1 MRSRAPDDMAS
12 ARSLGQPSRG
22 FTRRR
27 AETPQFSIARAAE
40 LLSLS
45 RSTIYELIWRGE
57 LSPIHIGRSVRLP
70 TQQLEAFV
78 DRHTSALDRNR
89 SL

>member
-1 MRSRAPDDMAS
+1 MTSTAHRVDALAN
-12 ARSLGQPSRG
+12 
-22 FTRRR
+22 T
-27 AETPQFSIARAAE
+27 TPILVSIARAAE

>member
-1 MRSRAPDDMAS
+1 MTSTSHQVDTATNTSPI
-12 ARSLGQPSRG
+12 LV
-22 FTRRR
+22 
-27 AETPQFSIARAAE
+27 SIAGAAE

-70 TQQLEAFV
+70 TEQLEAFV
-78 DRHTSALDRNR
+78 NRYSSAADRNR
-89 SL
+89 SV

>member
-1 MRSRAPDDMAS
+1 MTSTAHRVDAS
-12 ARSLGQPSRG
+12 N
-22 FTRRR
+22 T
-27 AETPQFSIARAAE
+27 TPILVSIAGAAE

-70 TQQLEAFV
+70 TEQLEALV
-78 DRHTSALDRNR
+78 DRHTSAADRNR
-89 SL
+89 LT

>member
-1 MRSRAPDDMAS
+1 MTSTAHRVDALAN
-12 ARSLGQPSRG
+12 
-22 FTRRR
+22 T
-27 AETPQFSIARAAE
+27 TPILVSIAGAAE

-70 TQQLEAFV
+70 TEQLEAFV
-78 DRHTSALDRNR
+78 HRYTSAADHNR
-89 SL
+89 SI